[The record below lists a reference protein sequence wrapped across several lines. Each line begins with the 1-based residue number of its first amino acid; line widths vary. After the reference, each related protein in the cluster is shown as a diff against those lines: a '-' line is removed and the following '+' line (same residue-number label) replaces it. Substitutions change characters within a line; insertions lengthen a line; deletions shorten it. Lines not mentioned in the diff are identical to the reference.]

1 MNIGQRPPFSGG
13 RRDSHEPE
21 YSYVIITCTH
31 YYMHFHIYKRVSIFR
46 PNMLF
51 KVYDKILSKLTYE
64 TLPALATYLPIQE
77 GTSIFDVLRL
87 NAQTKNLATLKMVC

>member
-1 MNIGQRPPFSGG
+1 MRERLTHFNEYMPRAPFSGG

-21 YSYVIITCTH
+21 YIYVIITCTH

-51 KVYDKILSKLTYE
+51 TVYDKILSKLTYE
-64 TLPALATYLPIQE
+64 TLPALATYLPIKRALP
-77 GTSIFDVLRL
+77 SLMFLD
-87 NAQTKNLATLKMVC
+87 